1 MLKPIQSRF
10 YSPAPARRALAL
22 FAAALP
28 GLALHAAAPDSTGIE
43 FFERRIRPLLVENC
57 YECHSHGKEIKGGL
71 TLDSMQGARAGGES
85 GPAVV
90 PGKPAESL
98 LLRAVRY
105 QDEHL
110 RMPPKKE
117 KRLSADQVADL
128 EKWISMGAPDSRTG
142 RGAKLS
148 PMEEIRLDGRTHW
161 AFRPLTKPAPPKPT
175 TRARATTE
183 IDAFILRKLEALQM
197 TLSPEADKRTLIRRA
212 HYDLTGLPPSMEE
225 VDAFVADESADAFSK
240 LVDRL
245 LDSPRYGERWGRHW
259 LDVARFADTKGYLPG
274 GVERRYPYSWTYRD
288 YVIRAFNEDL
298 PFDRFILEQLAADRL
313 ELGEDKRP
321 LAALGFLTLGRRF
334 LNNRNDIIDDR
345 IDVVMRG
352 FMGLTAGCARC
363 HDHKHNPV
371 TMADYYSLYGVF
383 NSSLEPGE
391 LPLLGIEPD
400 PKDNA
405 EWKVERAK
413 REKERDDFRAQ
424 KIAEA
429 LAKTR
434 SRCGDYMLGV
444 HDVGGWKD
452 RRAQMKEIQK
462 RKLHASAVIRWKN
475 LLDAVAKTP
484 HPVFRHWTELAKL
497 PTEGFEN
504 KAKEVL
510 DRLANEASAEPDKVN
525 GAVMRAFKNHPPKSL
540 KDAAQVYTD
549 LFNGADKKWQ
559 EAKKSAKEGR
569 PNALADAEWE
579 PLRQV
584 LYSEAGPPNIPA
596 QFHNQLIS
604 GAQPRLRAL
613 QAKVDKLDATHPGA
627 PPRAMAMVDRP
638 KPIEPYI
645 FIRGSAGNRG
655 KSVPRQF
662 PEYFAGE
669 GAGPFS
675 KGSGRLELAQGIASP
690 ENPLTARVI
699 VNRVWK
705 QHFGQGLVTTP
716 SDFGLTADPPSHPEL
731 LDYLASWFI
740 ENGWSFKKLHRLI
753 LNSAVWRQ
761 GSVATAESVGRFAE
775 RDPDNRLL
783 WRMNRRRLDLE
794 GMRDSLLKASGSLDM
809 KMGGI
814 SVNLDDH
821 PYSNRRTVYG
831 LIERQNLASMFRTFD
846 FANPDASS
854 SGRFSTTVPQQAL
867 YLMNSPFAI
876 EQARKLAW
884 RPEFSRLNSQVLR
897 IQQLYE
903 FTLQRRPSVDEAKAA
918 ATFLKSRETDDADRP
933 NRWRRGYGR
942 FDEAS
947 NRVAAFVQ
955 LPHYTGSAWQGGAER
970 PDPKLGYL
978 FWSNRQGHTGE
989 NPDKQAVLRWV
1000 ATRECI
1006 VSIVG
1011 KLRHPSDQGDGVRG
1025 RIVTG
1030 SGGKLGE
1037 WTVKDGESVTN
1048 LKSIPIKRGETIDF
1062 VVDCVGNTGWDTF
1075 EWTPRIRLDGGER
1088 EWSAAKDF
1096 PLSDPRK
1103 DPLDAW
1109 ERLAQAL
1116 LLSNEFMFV
1125 D

>member
-1 MLKPIQSRF
+1 MAGLRE
-10 YSPAPARRALAL
+10 ALVLLGVAL
-22 FAAALP
+22 SGLP
-28 GLALHAAAPDSTGIE
+28 VVAAAPAATGID
-43 FFERRIRPLLVENC
+43 FFESRIRPLLVENC
-57 YECHSHGKEIKGGL
+57 YGCHSHGREIKGGL
-71 TLDSMQGARAGGES
+71 ALDSMSGVRSGGES

-90 PGKPAESL
+90 PGKPGESL

-117 KRLSADQVADL
+117 NRLTAAQIADL
-128 EKWISMGAPDSRTG
+128 EKWIAAGAPDSRTG
-142 RGAKLS
+142 KGVKLS
-148 PMEEIRLDGRTHW
+148 PMEEIRRDGRDHW
-161 AFRPLTKPAPPKPT
+161 AFRPLKKPATPKPADD
-175 TRARATTE
+175 ARIASE
-183 IDAFILRKLEALQM
+183 IDAFILGKLEAQGM
-197 TLSPEADKRTLIRRA
+197 TMSPEADKRTLIRRA
-212 HYDLTGLPPSMEE
+212 YYDLTGLPPTMEE
-225 VDAFVADESADAFSK
+225 VDAFVADEAPDAFRK
-240 LVDRL
+240 LVNRL

-298 PFDRFILEQLAADRL
+298 PFNRFILEQLAADRL

-383 NSSLEPGE
+383 NSSQEPGE

-405 EWKVERAK
+405 AWKAERAK

-424 KIAEA
+424 KVAEA
-429 LAKTR
+429 LAKVR

-444 HDVGGWKD
+444 HEVGGWTD
-452 RRAQMKEIQK
+452 RRVQMKEIQK

-475 LLDAVAKTP
+475 LLDGVAKAP
-484 HPVFRHWTELAKL
+484 HPVFRHWVELTKL
-497 PTEGFEN
+497 PAEEFESR
-504 KAKEVL
+504 AGEVL
-510 DRLANEASAEPDKVN
+510 EKLAGEADASPDKVN
-525 GAVMRAFKNHPPKSL
+525 GAVARAFKNHPPKSL
-540 KDAAQVYTD
+540 KDAAQVYSD

-559 EAKKSAKEGR
+559 EARKAAKDGQPEK
-569 PNALADAEWE
+569 LDDAEWE

-584 LYSEAGPPNIPA
+584 LYSEAGPPNIPE

-627 PPRAMAMVDRP
+627 PPRAMVMTDRP

-655 KSVPRQF
+655 RNVPRQF

-669 GAGPFS
+669 GAKPFS
-675 KGSGRLELAQGIASP
+675 NGSGRLELAQAIASP

-705 QHFGQGLVTTP
+705 QHFGRGLVTTP
-716 SDFGLTADPPSHPEL
+716 SDFGLTSDPPSHPEL
-731 LDYLASWFI
+731 LDHLASWFI

-753 LNSAVWRQ
+753 LNSSVWKQ
-761 GSVATAESVGRFAE
+761 SSIPTAAAAGEFE
-775 RDPDNRLL
+775 QRDPDNRLL
-783 WRMNRRRLDLE
+783 WRMNRQRLDLE
-794 GMRDSLLKASGSLDM
+794 GMRDSLLKASGALDTR
-809 KMGGI
+809 MGGI
-814 SVNLDDH
+814 SVNLNDH

-876 EQARKLAW
+876 EQARRLAW
-884 RPEFSRLNSQVLR
+884 RPEFALLESPGMRV
-897 IQQLYE
+897 QQLYE
-903 FTLQRRPSVDEAKAA
+903 FTLQRRPTADESKSAIA
-918 ATFLKSRETDDADRP
+918 FLESMQPNSDKLP
-933 NRWRRGYGR
+933 NRWHRGYGR
-942 FDEAS
+942 YDEAG
-947 NRVAAFVQ
+947 NRVTTFIQ
-955 LPHYTGSAWQGGAER
+955 LPHYSGSAWQGSAER
-970 PDPKLGYL
+970 PDPTLGYL
-978 FWSNRQGHTGE
+978 FWSNRQGHTGD
-989 NPDKQAVLRWV
+989 NPDKQAILRWT
-1000 ATRECI
+1000 APQDAA

-1011 KLRHPSDQGDGVRG
+1011 RLKHPSDQGDGVRG

-1030 SGGKLGE
+1030 AGGKIGE
-1037 WTVKDGESVTN
+1037 WSVKNGESVTN
-1048 LKSIPIKRGETIDF
+1048 LNSVSVKRGETIDF

-1075 EWTPRIRLDGGER
+1075 EWAPRIRLNDGET
-1088 EWSAAKDF
+1088 EWSAQKDF

-1109 ERLAQAL
+1109 EQLAQAL